1 MSKIITRASSINRAL
16 DQIGDKW
23 CLLIIQEVFWGI
35 NSFNEMMETT
45 GVSRGVLSDRL
56 KWLQS
61 VDCLRKAPEVEG
73 GKRMRYHLT
82 PKSME
87 LYDVALMALAWE
99 RQFYSTPALDEVALV
114 HRKCGKTFT
123 PQMRCAECDSQ
134 IRADEVRYEP
144 GPGATR
150 DERDKKVRRR
160 SSISVTAVPSKR
172 SVYRNL
178 INIVGDRWTA
188 NVIALSFHGLRRFD
202 QFHRELPVATNILT
216 DRLKFLVQ
224 QGIFEQHPYQVRP
237 VRNEYRLSVKGEAI
251 YPFFLALLQWGDRWC
266 APDGGGQPMR
276 LSHRPCD
283 RTLQGVVRC
292 SACGEELRA
301 QDVDFTIDGAP
312 PETAGDRPAGTG
324 QAANIS

>member
-1 MSKIITRASSINRAL
+1 LSKLITRASSINRAL

-35 NSFNEMMETT
+35 NSFSEMMEAI

-61 VDCLRKAPEVEG
+61 VDCLRKVPEVEG
-73 GKRMRYHLT
+73 GRRMHYQLT

-99 RQFYSTPALDEVALV
+99 RQFYHTPALDEVVLI
-114 HRKCGKTFT
+114 HRKCGQSFT
-123 PQMRCAECDSQ
+123 PRMCCRRCDGR
-134 IRADEVRYEP
+134 IRADEVSYKP

-150 DERDKKVRRR
+150 DERQKKVRRR
-160 SSISVTAVPSKR
+160 SSISVQDVPSKR

-178 INIVGDRWTA
+178 VNIVGDRWTA
-188 NVIALSFHGLRRFD
+188 NVIALSFHGLTRFD

-216 DRLKFLVQ
+216 DRLRFLVE
-224 QGIFEQHPYQVRP
+224 QGIFAQHPYRNRP
-237 VRNEYRLSVKGEAI
+237 LRHEYRLTAKGEAI

-266 APDGGGQPMR
+266 DASGDGKPMR
-276 LSHRPCD
+276 LTHQPCGSAL
-283 RTLQGVVRC
+283 RGEVRC
-292 SACGEELRA
+292 SACGSKLRA
-301 QDVDFTIDGAP
+301 REVDFTIEGASR
-312 PETAGDRPAGTG
+312 ETAAP
-324 QAANIS
+324 